1 MKLTI
6 TRSLLVGFLASSLTG
21 CGAFSDETRI
31 EIQMYGIPQ
40 VAATAA
46 GDHDPQFQTYEVQ
59 SITLNAA
66 TESENVRLVESPMK
80 FKIVDRP
87 QILLSRI
94 ADSYIGKSY
103 TGMTV
108 VFAPTVVGG
117 DKDAGSLSFDLSQ
130 ASQTMTETIKFE
142 EGKSLTYIIKAAWEN
157 TIGDGVMTEP
167 TLSISRQ

>member
-6 TRSLLVGFLASSLTG
+6 TNSLTLLTLASSLMG

-31 EIQMYGIPQ
+31 EIQMYGIAQAP
-40 VAATAA
+40 ASAA
-46 GDHDPQFQTYEVQ
+46 GDHDPQFQTYELQ
-59 SITLNAA
+59 SITLNSA
-66 TESENVRLVESPMK
+66 TDSARLVENPMK

-117 DKDAGSLSFDLSQ
+117 DKDEGSLSFDLSQ
-130 ASQTMTETIKFE
+130 PSPTLTETITFE

-157 TIGDGVMTEP
+157 TMGDGAMTEP
-167 TLSISRQ
+167 TLSIVRQ